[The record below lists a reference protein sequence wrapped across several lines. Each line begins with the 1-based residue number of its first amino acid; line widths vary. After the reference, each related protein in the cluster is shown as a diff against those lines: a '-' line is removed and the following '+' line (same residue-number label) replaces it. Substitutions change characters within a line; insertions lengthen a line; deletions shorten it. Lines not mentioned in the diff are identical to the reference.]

1 MMLIDLIIEVLLF
14 TIFWRYGYAEDI
26 YYYFWG
32 NVVVILMML
41 IEIEAF
47 KLING
52 GYRLAEKER
61 DEILF
66 IHILSTLI
74 CLPLIY
80 LELSLI
86 DYHFLKLQPLILLAC
101 AQLLWAFI
109 FSRFAD
115 YQFLTHYG
123 SIKLIYVGEANDEI
137 LKEFNQRSSR
147 FQIIGCYDAESID
160 AQRLASADGLLAE
173 QLSETQRRR
182 LNRLCYEQGKDW
194 YEHPP
199 LAGLMLMN
207 GEMMCV
213 GDLMLNHQKGLKND
227 RYKRCFDIVISLLL
241 LIVMF
246 PIMLITAVLI
256 KLEDGGAIF
265 YKQERYSLDEKIISI
280 LKFRSMREDAEA
292 DGVARLCSTN
302 DQRLTKTGKFIR
314 RCRIDELPQLIN
326 VLKGEMSLVGPRPER
341 PVIAEQ
347 LKQQLPEFAYRTKVK
362 AGLTGYAQVMGK
374 YSTSMEYKL
383 RFDLV
388 YIQHQSMMLD
398 LLILTKTVCAVFE
411 PNRSK

>member
-1 MMLIDLIIEVLLF
+1 MILIDLLIETVLL
-14 TIFWRYGYAEDI
+14 TLFWRFGYAEEI

-32 NVVVILMML
+32 NVVVIVMML

-52 GYRLAEKER
+52 GYRIAEKEK

-66 IHILSTLI
+66 IHSLSTLI

-86 DYHFLKLQPLILLAC
+86 DYHILKLQPLIVLAC
-101 AQLLWAFI
+101 AQLIWALL

-115 YQFLTHYG
+115 HYFRTHHG
-123 SIKLIYVGEANDEI
+123 SMKLFYVGAANEEV
-137 LKEFNQRSSR
+137 LEELNQRSSR
-147 FQIIGCYDAESID
+147 YQIISSFKAEEID
-160 AQRLASADGLLAE
+160 ANRLKEADGVLAE
-173 QLSETQRRR
+173 QLEESERRR
-182 LNRLCYEQGKDW
+182 LNRLCYVQGKAW

-199 LAGLMLMN
+199 LEGLMLMN

-213 GDLMLNHQKGLKND
+213 GDLMLNHQKGTKND
-227 RYKRCFDIVISLLL
+227 RMKRCFDIGVSLILL
-241 LIVMF
+241 FVTS
-246 PIMLITAVLI
+246 PILLITAILI
-256 KLEDGGAIF
+256 KVEDGGAVF

-292 DGVARLCSTN
+292 DGIARLCSEN
-302 DQRLTKTGKFIR
+302 DQRLTKIGKVIR

-341 PVIAEQ
+341 PEIAERR
-347 LKQQLPEFAYRTKVK
+347 KQELPEFAYRTKVK

-374 YSTSMEYKL
+374 YSTSTENKL

-388 YIQHQSMMLD
+388 YIQQQSMMFD
-398 LLILTKTVCAVFE
+398 LLILTKTLCAVLE
-411 PNRSK
+411 PKRSK